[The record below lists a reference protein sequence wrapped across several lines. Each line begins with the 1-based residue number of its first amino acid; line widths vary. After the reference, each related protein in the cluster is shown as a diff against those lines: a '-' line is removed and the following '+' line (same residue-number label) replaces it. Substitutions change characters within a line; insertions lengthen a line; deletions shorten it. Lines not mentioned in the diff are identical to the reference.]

1 MAIYDLSKEI
11 DKSKFKKRANELFEK
26 NEIVELKAKKK
37 RTLNQNRYL
46 HLILGW
52 FASEYGVSLGHAK
65 LNYFKKQVNSEIF
78 KIEKYNKFGKLEI
91 EYRSSADLDTVEKTK
106 AIDRFREW
114 SNIEA
119 EIYLP
124 APNEDQFLREIELE
138 ISRNKYI

>member
-1 MAIYDLSKEI
+1 MALYDLSKEI
-11 DKSKFKKRANELFEK
+11 DKSKFKKRVNELFLKKEL
-26 NEIVELKAKKK
+26 VELKAKRK

-52 FASEYGVSLGHAK
+52 FSSEYGVSLGYAK
-65 LNYFKKQVNSEIF
+65 LEYFKKLVNKEIF
-78 KIEKYNKFGKLEI
+78 EVEIVTKFGEVVK

-124 APNEDQFLREIELE
+124 EANEQTFLKEIEIELN
-138 ISRNKYI
+138 RNRYV